1 MRLPKPLEAI
11 IIGMIL
17 FVAIIIFWEGVRRL
31 VLGYPPA
38 GSPEDTAAW
47 VMENNKHPDLCFK
60 MGALSIPFPAPLYSK
75 MGPSTE
81 SNRKLCVFLIAQK
94 MKDPRICELLLP
106 GEYGLA
112 CISDL
117 WPEVLPEDGCGWDVS
132 NPKIFQCRHI
142 GGPLRKSA
150 ICNDFSDNVK
160 QFSACISYTASR
172 DKSLE
177 QCKNIPDA
185 DIRLFCQIKMKAWM
199 DYPELRDSFYFG
211 KQIPSDNP

>member
-38 GSPEDTAAW
+38 VSPEDTAAW
-47 VMENNKHPDLCFK
+47 VMENNKHPDLY
-60 MGALSIPFPAPLYSK
+60 LK

-132 NPKIFQCRHI
+132 NPKIFQ
-142 GGPLRKSA
+142 
-150 ICNDFSDNVK
+150 
-160 QFSACISYTASR
+160 
-172 DKSLE
+172 
-177 QCKNIPDA
+177 
-185 DIRLFCQIKMKAWM
+185 
-199 DYPELRDSFYFG
+199 
-211 KQIPSDNP
+211 